1 MDLEIFD
8 KLGDKFFI
16 RLLIDVF
23 SIIILVRFVYFK
35 IYKKKDFFFT
45 FFMFNITIFIITYL
59 LNKVEMSMGAAFGL
73 FAVFSLLRYRTEN
86 ISEKDMTY
94 LFIVIA
100 VGLITASVK
109 GSYFESLF
117 INLII
122 IGFAFFL
129 DGNLLVKNELVQT
142 VYYENIEYIKAQN
155 SDLLMADLRER
166 TGLDIHKV
174 SIQYIDFLKDTAELK
189 VYYYQKTKSDVL
201 S

>member
-23 SIIILVRFVYFK
+23 SIIILVRFVYFR

-117 INLII
+117 INMII

-142 VYYENIEYIKAQN
+142 VYYENIENIKAQN

-189 VYYYQKTKSDVL
+189 VYYYQKTKAEKL